1 MKTRRILSA
10 LTAAALLLASAG
22 CSPEAAVTTTTA
34 AETTAAETTV
44 QTTTAAET
52 AAETTTAEEEAPAT
66 EETGEI
72 ETYYNPNFKIE
83 LLSDGIKKV
92 TDGDGRELVLVPK
105 ALETVPA
112 EYSESLVVRTPVENA
127 VFLSATQVCTFRTVD
142 DKEIVDAIGGVE
154 GGAES
159 WAHVPVIAE
168 GLANGSIADVGGDGM
183 GEPNYEVIQSLNPEI
198 VFVYSGEYGQLNQ
211 MAKFDELGIPYA
223 VDNEYMEG
231 DYMAKMEWMRFI
243 LTFFNADDKAEAA
256 MSAAKTA
263 VEQAKTAVDG
273 KDKPTVAVFMSFDG
287 VIYHTGDSSWVGAL
301 ISDMGGVN
309 AFSGLPDYGITYEE
323 AFERAREADI
333 IVYSSTASYTP
344 GLEGVISEFPQ
355 LTECKAYENNRVY
368 QYADAFWN
376 SIDQTDILACDFAEV
391 LYPEVFADRELTYYI
406 KLNK

>member
-1 MKTRRILSA
+1 MKTRRILSV

-22 CSPEAAVTTTTA
+22 CSPEAAVETTTAAQTTAAETTAETTTA
-34 AETTAAETTV
+34 AETTEET
-44 QTTTAAET
+44 TTTA
-52 AAETTTAEEEAPAT
+52 EEAPAT

-83 LLSDGIKKV
+83 VLSDGIKKV

-105 ALETVPA
+105 TLEAIPA

-211 MAKFDELGIPYA
+211 IAKFDELGIPYA
-223 VDNEYMEG
+223 VDNEYMES

-243 LTFFNADDKAEAA
+243 LTFFNADDKAQAA

-263 VEQAKTAVDG
+263 VEQAKAAVEG
-273 KDKPTVAVFMSFDG
+273 KEKPTVAVFMSFDG

-406 KLNK
+406 KLDK

>member
-1 MKTRRILSA
+1 MKTRRILSV

-22 CSPEAAVTTTTA
+22 CSPESAVETTTAAQTTAAETTAETTTTA
-34 AETTAAETTV
+34 AETTAQTTAETT
-44 QTTTAAET
+44 
-52 AAETTTAEEEAPAT
+52 AP
-66 EETGEI
+66 EETGEV

-105 ALETVPA
+105 ALEAVPA

-127 VFLSATQVCTFRTVD
+127 VFLSATQVCTFRTVA

-159 WAHVPVIAE
+159 WAEIPVISE
-168 GLANGSIADVGGDGM
+168 GLANGTIADVGGDGM

-198 VFVYSGEYGQLNQ
+198 VFVYSGEYGQLSQ
-211 MAKFDELGIPYA
+211 MAKFDELGITYA
-223 VDNEYMEG
+223 VDNEYMESN
-231 DYMAKMEWMRFI
+231 YMAKMEWMRFI

-256 MSAAKTA
+256 MSAAKIA
-263 VEQAKTAVDG
+263 VEQAKTAAEG
-273 KDKPTVAVFMSFDG
+273 KEKPTVAIFMSFDG
-287 VIYHTGDSSWVGAL
+287 VIYHTGDTSWVGAL

-323 AFERAREADI
+323 AFARAKEADI

-376 SIDQTDILACDFAEV
+376 SIDQTDVLACDFAEI
-391 LYPEVFADRELTYYI
+391 LYPEMFEGRELTYYI
-406 KLNK
+406 KLDK

>member
-1 MKTRRILSA
+1 MKTRRILSV

-22 CSPEAAVTTTTA
+22 CSTEAAVTTTTA
-34 AETTAAETTV
+34 AQTTAAETTAE
-44 QTTTAAET
+44 TTTAAET
-52 AAETTTAEEEAPAT
+52 SEETTTSAEDAPAT
-66 EETGEI
+66 EETREI

-83 LLSDGIKKV
+83 VLSDGIKKV

-105 ALETVPA
+105 TLSEVPA

-142 DKEIVDAIGGVE
+142 DKAIIDAIGGVE

-159 WAHVPVIAE
+159 WADVPVIAE
-168 GLANGSIADVGGDGM
+168 GLANGTIADVGGDGM
-183 GEPNYEVIQSLNPEI
+183 GEPNYEIIQSLNPEI
-198 VFVYSGEYGQLNQ
+198 VFVYSGEYGQLSQ

-223 VDNEYMEG
+223 VDNEYMES
-231 DYMAKMEWMRFI
+231 DYMAKMEWLRFI
-243 LTFFNADDKAEAA
+243 LTFFNADDKAETA

-263 VEQAKTAVDG
+263 VEQAKAAVEG
-273 KDKPTVAVFMSFDG
+273 KEKPTVAVFMSYDG

-323 AFERAREADI
+323 AFEKAREADI
-333 IVYSSTASYTP
+333 IVYSSTAAYTP

-368 QYADAFWN
+368 QYSDAFWN
-376 SIDQTDILACDFAEV
+376 SIDQTDILACDFGAI
-391 LYPEVFADRELTYYI
+391 LYPEVFEGRELTYYV
-406 KLNK
+406 KLDK